1 MAKADYDQN
10 MMMSEERCWDAV
22 SKRNAEKDGQ
32 FYFGV
37 LTTGVYCR
45 PSCPARP
52 PLRKNV
58 RFYES
63 PGDAERAG
71 LRPCKRCRPLDG
83 RADEATIEKIRAV
96 CAFIQANCESGD
108 GLTLETLAEIAGWS
122 PFHLHRT
129 FKAVLGITPK
139 QLLDACRVSA
149 LKTKLRKGGPVT
161 AAVYDAGFGSSSRVY
176 ENVDKNLG
184 MTPAQYQQGGKDVG
198 ISYAYAKTPLGLLL
212 AAATDRGLCFVQF
225 GESVDDLMKE
235 LKSEYPQAKI
245 AESNAGQPQMDVWM
259 KSLTEYLK
267 GEPKALNFPIDV
279 KASVF
284 QLKVWRYLQTIPR
297 GEVRTYGEVAR
308 AIGDAGASRAVG
320 RACGANKLALVIPCH
335 RVIRGDKG
343 LGGYRW
349 GVERKT
355 VLLENEKKRYTAQ
368 QR

>member
-1 MAKADYDQN
+1 MLSEAK
-10 MMMSEERCWDAV
+10 CWDAV
-22 SKRNAEKDGQ
+22 TARNAEKDGQ

-37 LTTGVYCR
+37 VTTGVYCR
-45 PSCPARP
+45 PSCPARQ

-63 PGDAERAG
+63 PGEAERDG
-71 LRPCKRCRPLDG
+71 LRPCLRCRPLAG
-83 RADEATIEKIRAV
+83 RADDAAIEKIREV
-96 CAFIQANCESGD
+96 CAYIQAHCDSGD
-108 GLTLETLAEIAGWS
+108 GVTLETLAEIADWS

-139 QLLDACRVSA
+139 QLLDTCRVSA
-149 LKTKLRKGGPVT
+149 LKTKLRQGGTVT

-184 MTPAQYQQGGKDVG
+184 MTPGQYREGGKDVA

-235 LKSEYPQAKI
+235 LKNEYPQAKI
-245 AESNAGQPQMDVWM
+245 AESRAGRREMDGWM
-259 KSLTEYLK
+259 KSLTDYLK
-267 GEPKALNFPIDV
+267 GEPAVLDMPVDV

-284 QLKVWRYLQTIPR
+284 QLKVWRYLQTIPL
-297 GEVRTYGEVAR
+297 GEVRTYGEVAK

-320 RACGANKLALVIPCH
+320 TACGANKVALVIPCH

-349 GVERKT
+349 GVERKMA
-355 VLLENEKKRYTAQ
+355 LLEGEKKRYTSLK
-368 QR
+368 R

>member
-1 MAKADYDQN
+1 
-10 MMMSEERCWDAV
+10 MMSEAKCWDAV
-22 SKRNAEKDGQ
+22 TTRNAEKDGQ

-37 LTTGVYCR
+37 VTTGVYCR
-45 PSCPARP
+45 PSCPARQ

-63 PGDAERAG
+63 PGEAERDG

-83 RADEATIEKIRAV
+83 RADEATVAKVREV
-96 CAFIQANCESGD
+96 CAYIQANCDSGD
-108 GLTLETLAEIAGWS
+108 GLTLETLAETAGWS
-122 PFHLHRT
+122 AFHLHRT

-149 LKTKLRKGGPVT
+149 LKTKLRQGGTVT

-184 MTPAQYQQGGKDVG
+184 MTPGQYREGGKDVA

-225 GESVDDLMKE
+225 GESVDELMKE
-235 LKSEYPQAKI
+235 LKSEYPQAKMG
-245 AESNAGQPQMDVWM
+245 ESNAGRREMDGWM
-259 KSLTEYLK
+259 KALTGYLQ
-267 GEPKALNFPIDV
+267 GEPAVLDFPIDV

-297 GEVRTYGEVAR
+297 GEVRTYGEVAK

-320 RACGANKLALVIPCH
+320 TACGANKVALVIPCH
-335 RVIRGDKG
+335 RVIRGDKA

-355 VLLENEKKRYTAQ
+355 ALLEGEKKRYTAQ

>member
-1 MAKADYDQN
+1 
-10 MMMSEERCWDAV
+10 MMLSDERCWEAV
-22 SKRNAEKDGQ
+22 TQRNAGRDGQ

-37 LTTGVYCR
+37 VTTGVYCR
-45 PSCPARP
+45 PSCPAKQ

-71 LRPCKRCRPLDG
+71 LRPCKRCHPLAG
-83 RADEATIEKIRAV
+83 RADEPSVEKIRELSAY
-96 CAFIQANCESGD
+96 IKANCDSGD
-108 GLTLETLAEIAGWS
+108 ALTLEILADKAGWS

-149 LKTKLRKGGPVT
+149 LKTKLKEGASVT
-161 AAVYDAGFGSSSRVY
+161 TAVYEAGFGSSSRVY
-176 ENVDKNLG
+176 ENVDKTLG
-184 MTPAQYQQGGKDVG
+184 MTPLQYKEGGKDVG
-198 ISYAYAKTPLGLLL
+198 ISYAYTQTPLGLLL

-225 GESVDDLMKE
+225 GDNVDALMKE
-235 LKSEYPQAKI
+235 LKNEYPQAKMT
-245 AESNAGQPQMDVWM
+245 ESTARREEMGAWM
-259 KSLTEYLK
+259 KSLTQYLQ
-267 GEPKALNFPIDV
+267 GEPAVLNLPIDV

-297 GEVRTYGEVAR
+297 GETRTYGEVAK
-308 AIGDAGASRAVG
+308 AIGDPGASRAVG
-320 RACGANKLALVIPCH
+320 TACGANKVALVIPCH
-335 RVIRGDKG
+335 RVIRGDHA

-355 VLLENEKKRYTAQ
+355 LLLDAEKKRYTA
-368 QR
+368 